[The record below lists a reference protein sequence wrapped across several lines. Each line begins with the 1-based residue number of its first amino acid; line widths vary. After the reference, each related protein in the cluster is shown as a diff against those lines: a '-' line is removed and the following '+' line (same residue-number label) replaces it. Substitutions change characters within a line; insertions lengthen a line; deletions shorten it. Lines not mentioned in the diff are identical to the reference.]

1 MCRASQVQG
10 KVSVRTTGF
19 LLPADISCHFFVSGG
34 QGQLGGLFGGL
45 DGLVEL
51 ACLSVGCSQGV
62 QHLGPFILS
71 RQRNIKASAG
81 LCVLIVGMFY
91 VFIYIC
97 RYMGLLDFWAAFLPL
112 LLFGPISVLMLDS
125 VKT

>member
-1 MCRASQVQG
+1 M
-10 KVSVRTTGF
+10 
-19 LLPADISCHFFVSGG
+19 LL
-34 QGQLGGLFGGL
+34 LGL
-45 DGLVEL
+45 
-51 ACLSVGCSQGV
+51 
-62 QHLGPFILS
+62 PFILS

-97 RYMGLLDFWAAFLPL
+97 RYMGLPDFWAAFLPL